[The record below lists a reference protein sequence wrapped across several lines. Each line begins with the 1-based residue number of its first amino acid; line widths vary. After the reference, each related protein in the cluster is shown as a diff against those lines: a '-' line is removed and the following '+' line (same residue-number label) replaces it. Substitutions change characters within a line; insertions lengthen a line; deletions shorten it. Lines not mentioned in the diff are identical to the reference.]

1 MADYQQFW
9 SAMRKSFEAL
19 LSEAE
24 VQLVKAA
31 GSPAPKAPTNGKGH
45 PHSLTQSLAKGAA
58 RREKLLA
65 LQGSVD
71 SLRKRYMRR
80 G

>member
-1 MADYQQFW
+1 MADWSQIRKCAEQQL
-9 SAMRKSFEAL
+9 EI
-19 LSEAE
+19 AE
-24 VQLVKAA
+24 TMLIRV
-31 GSPAPKAPTNGKGH
+31 GGDPAPKAKSNGKSG
-45 PHSLTQSLAKGAA
+45 SQRLTATLVKGAA

-65 LQGSVD
+65 LQGRVD

>member
-1 MADYQQFW
+1 MADWSQIRKCAEQQL
-9 SAMRKSFEAL
+9 EI
-19 LSEAE
+19 AE
-24 VQLVKAA
+24 TMLIRV
-31 GSPAPKAPTNGKGH
+31 GGEPAPKAPTNGKSGSH
-45 PHSLTQSLAKGAA
+45 KLTQALAKGAA